1 MKFFVFTLLL
11 FTSITFANE
20 KASDFTLP
28 NLKGENYQLSD
39 NFTKGPILMNFW
51 ATWCLPCKAEMN
63 AYKKIYK
70 KYSNKGLQIVSI
82 SIDDPRTVSKVKNAV
97 RTNRYPFTILLDT
110 NSEVFQLYQGTN
122 PPLSLIINKDGQ
134 IIYSHTGYRKGDEK
148 KIEKIIADLLK

>member
-1 MKFFVFTLLL
+1 MLLL
-11 FTSITFANE
+11 SSITFANE

-28 NLKGENYQLSD
+28 DLKSKNFQLSD
-39 NFTKGPILMNFW
+39 HFGQGPILINFW

-70 KYSNKGLQIVSI
+70 KFNNKGLQIVSI
-82 SIDDPRTVSKVKNAV
+82 SIDDPRTVSKVKSAV
-97 RTNRYPFTILLDT
+97 RTNRYPFKILLDT

-148 KIEKIIADLLK
+148 KVEKIISGLLK